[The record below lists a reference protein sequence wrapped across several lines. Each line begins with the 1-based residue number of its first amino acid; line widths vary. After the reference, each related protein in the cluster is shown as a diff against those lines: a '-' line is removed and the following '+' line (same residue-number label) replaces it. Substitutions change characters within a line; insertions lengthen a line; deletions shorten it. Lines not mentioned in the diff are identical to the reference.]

1 MQLPTIFQRSPL
13 LGSPAIVDQ
22 NLQLFVFAE
31 KCAETGNI
39 PDLNFLGPKLAGT
52 LREARD
58 SMVQGVPFFI
68 NGKPNEYQRR
78 KKKDVGKRFIY
89 FTGLLLSMLL
99 LLLLSLSLSFCLR
112 VR

>member
-78 KKKDVGKRFIY
+78 KKKDVGKRFI
-89 FTGLLLSMLL
+89 
-99 LLLLSLSLSFCLR
+99 
-112 VR
+112 